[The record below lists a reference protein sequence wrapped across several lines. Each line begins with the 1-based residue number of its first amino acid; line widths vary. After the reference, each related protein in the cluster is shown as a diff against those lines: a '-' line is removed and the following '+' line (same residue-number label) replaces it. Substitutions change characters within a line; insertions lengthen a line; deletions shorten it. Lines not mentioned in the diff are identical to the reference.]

1 MTSWVWFPCLSALIS
16 NTLATEL
23 AGLFTPAGQ
32 RHYTAHLPP
41 SARPMVPHL
50 TTALT
55 GPLLEL
61 ERQVTEAQGDI
72 EHWLRR
78 QWLTH
83 PAPFYSSVDLR
94 NAGFKLAPV
103 DTNLFP
109 GGFNNLN
116 PDFLPLAVQAA
127 QVAVEKMCADARRF
141 LIIPENHTRNLYYL
155 QNVASLA
162 DIIGKTGLSV
172 RIGSLIPNLT
182 EPLTLN
188 LPDGRQLLL
197 EPVRREGNRL
207 MLGTQQ
213 AFDPCSIL
221 LNNDLSAGAPAIL
234 QGLDPTQIMLPPL
247 HAGWATRSKDKHFSA
262 YDEVAHAFAGLIGID
277 PWTIN
282 PYHALCDEVD
292 FQARLGEECLADHV
306 TAMLARIQVKYAEYG
321 ITRAPFVIVKADAGT
336 YGMGIMSVKSP
347 DDVRNL
353 NRRQRNKM
361 AVVKEGLS
369 VTQVLVQEG
378 VPTYEN
384 LNEAVAEPVVYMIDH
399 FVIGG
404 FYRVHTSRGDDENLN
419 APGMHFVPLAFDESG
434 SFCDCGDR
442 PDSPV
447 NRFYTYGVLA
457 RLAALAAAIE
467 LEKTA
472 PESPHPGKVEAS

>member
-1 MTSWVWFPCLSALIS
+1 MTSWVWFPCLSALFS
-16 NTLATEL
+16 DTLATAL
-23 AGLFTPAGQ
+23 ADLFTPAGQ
-32 RHYTAHLPP
+32 THYTAHLPP

-172 RIGSLIPNLT
+172 RIGSLIPDLT
-182 EPLTLN
+182 EPLALD
-188 LPDGRQLLL
+188 LPDGRRLLL

-347 DDVRNL
+347 DDVRDL